1 MYLGSIEST
10 SIQLG
15 MLAFAAKGQVLWDEY
30 MANTVPQSKS
40 VEATLGMAWKERD
53 F

>member
-1 MYLGSIEST
+1 
-10 SIQLG
+10 

-40 VEATLGMAWKERD
+40 VEATLGMAWKECD
-53 F
+53 FLASKTLIDRGFKIS